1 MILIGPA
8 SRRRAPRVE
17 AGDPAKMLIF
27 YHFCEKYQILY
38 NKGI

>member
-17 AGDPAKMLIF
+17 AGDPAIKLF
-27 YHFCEKYQILY
+27 
-38 NKGI
+38 